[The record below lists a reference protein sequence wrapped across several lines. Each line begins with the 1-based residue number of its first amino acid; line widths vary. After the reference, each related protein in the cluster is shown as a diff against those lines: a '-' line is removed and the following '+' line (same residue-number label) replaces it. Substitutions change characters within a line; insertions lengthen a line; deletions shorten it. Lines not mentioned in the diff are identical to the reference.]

1 MFLIKLINYFYDIL
15 LMDNNEENQ
24 GQTQPQQEPINYNAE
39 NTSMNLSSPKEIGTT
54 IASER
59 FPNNMDGFWFAIGP
73 NVIINSFDFVT
84 VDNLYNSKTIGIVK
98 ELQAVAENDYTVYF
112 SDYQKDLR
120 EQEHLKEGEKQQQQ
134 LSNNTSKG
142 LILAKVGTI
151 ANTGGSMDPNKESI
165 SINFPVGI
173 GKSVRFA
180 TEKEII
186 FALGIP
192 EMVDPIPA
200 GIIETTNGL
209 QVPISLALTY
219 LTGPD
224 TAHVNASGI
233 SGNRKSTYILFLLQS
248 AYQTLFEKM
257 KGNIALIIFNTKE
270 QELLQIDKK
279 PTDIK
284 ERTERMF
291 DILDLELEPFENV
304 TYFLPRGKD
313 GKPNSMHIPN
323 NFKTYSYELQ
333 DVYDRLELLFHET
346 HDTRFN
352 LSSIIDYIY
361 ESWPLRDNSGKEIRT
376 WTELSELKEYPE
388 SIVSHKSSLLHFL
401 SRLQR
406 IRKSPMFID
415 KKITSTYLGEQIKK
429 IKSGQVFVIDVATI
443 SSVEEQV
450 FVVGDVMKSIDE
462 MYSSNPFA
470 DSSDD
475 NTNNSNA
482 LDGNLKNKDKTSH
495 IFVFVDEINRYIP
508 QSSFGKI
515 NAVSEQ
521 IMRTVIA
528 GRSRGTI
535 LFSAQQFKSATDYK
549 LQENTGLHITGK
561 LGISE
566 LSKEPYSMLDEST
579 KNNIVRL
586 NKGELIMIHPAFRH
600 PIKIGFPKATFKS
613 P

>member
-1 MFLIKLINYFYDIL
+1 MN
-15 LMDNNEENQ
+15 NNEENQ
-24 GQTQPQQEPINYNAE
+24 GPSQPQQEP
-39 NTSMNLSSPKEIGTT
+39 MNFNVGDSSIDLSFPKEIGKT
-54 IASER
+54 ISSER
-59 FPNNMDGFWFAIGP
+59 FPNNMDGFWFAISP

-98 ELQAVAENDYTVYF
+98 ELQAVAERDYADYF
-112 SDYQKDLR
+112 SDHQKNIR
-120 EQEHLKEGEKQQQQ
+120 EQEQLREAEKQQQQ
-134 LSNNTSKG
+134 QQQLSDNAPKG

-151 ANTGGSMDPNKESI
+151 ANTGVLDARKEAI

-180 TEKEII
+180 TEDEII

-200 GIIETTNGL
+200 GVIETTNGL

-257 KGNIALIIFNTKE
+257 NENIALIIFNTKE
-270 QELLQIDKK
+270 KDLLQIDKK
-279 PTDIK
+279 STDIK
-284 ERTERMF
+284 ERTERIF
-291 DILDLELEPFENV
+291 DILDLEIEPFDNV
-304 TYFLPRGKD
+304 TYYLPRGKD
-313 GKPNSMHIPN
+313 GKPNSLLIPN

-333 DVYDRLELLFHET
+333 DVYDRLELLFHEAY
-346 HDTRFN
+346 DTRFN

-361 ESWPLRDNSGKEIRT
+361 ESWPLRDSFGKEVKT
-376 WTELSELKEYPE
+376 WTDLSELKEYPD
-388 SIVSHKSSLLHFL
+388 SIVSHKSSILHFL
-401 SRLQR
+401 GRLQR

-415 KKITSTYLGEQIKK
+415 KKVTSTYLGEEIKR

-443 SSVEEQV
+443 SSVEEQA

-470 DSSDD
+470 DTSDD
-475 NTNNSNA
+475 
-482 LDGNLKNKDKTSH
+482 NLKNKEKMPY
-495 IFVFVDEINRYIP
+495 IFVFIDEINRYIP
-508 QSSFGKI
+508 KSSFGQI

-600 PIKIGFPKATFKS
+600 PIRIGFPKATFKS
-613 P
+613 PH

>member
-1 MFLIKLINYFYDIL
+1 MN
-15 LMDNNEENQ
+15 NNEENR
-24 GQTQPQQEPINYNAE
+24 GPSQPQQEPISFNVEEDA
-39 NTSMNLSSPKEIGTT
+39 SIDLSFPKDIGKT
-54 IASER
+54 ISSER

-98 ELQAVAENDYTVYF
+98 ELQAVAEKDYADYF
-112 SDYQKDLR
+112 SDNQKNIR
-120 EQEHLKEGEKQQQQ
+120 EQEQLKGAEKQQQQ
-134 LSNNTSKG
+134 QQLSDNAPKG

-151 ANTGGSMDPNKESI
+151 ANTGVLDARKEAI

-180 TEKEII
+180 TEDEII

-200 GIIETTNGL
+200 GVIETTNGL

-257 KGNIALIIFNTKE
+257 NENIALIIFNTKE
-270 QELLQIDKK
+270 KDLLQIDKK
-279 PTDIK
+279 STDIK
-284 ERTERMF
+284 ERTEQIF
-291 DILDLELEPFENV
+291 DLLDLELEPFDNV

-323 NFKTYSYELQ
+323 NFKTYSYELP
-333 DVYDRLELLFHET
+333 DVYDRLELLFHEAY
-346 HDTRFN
+346 DTRFN

-361 ESWPLRDNSGKEIRT
+361 ESWPLRDNFGKEVKT
-376 WTELSELKEYPE
+376 WTDLSELKEYPD
-388 SIVSHKSSLLHFL
+388 SIVSHKSSILHFL
-401 SRLQR
+401 GRLQR

-415 KKITSTYLGEQIKK
+415 KKVTSTYLGEEIKR

-443 SSVEEQV
+443 SSVEEQA

-470 DSSDD
+470 D
-475 NTNNSNA
+475 TSN
-482 LDGNLKNKDKTSH
+482 DNLKNKEKTPY
-495 IFVFVDEINRYIP
+495 IFVFIDEINRYIP
-508 QSSFGKI
+508 KSSFGKI

-600 PIKIGFPKATFKS
+600 PIRIGFPKATFKS
-613 P
+613 PH

>member
-1 MFLIKLINYFYDIL
+1 MN
-15 LMDNNEENQ
+15 NNEENQ
-24 GQTQPQQEPINYNAE
+24 GPSQPQQEPINF
-39 NTSMNLSSPKEIGTT
+39 TVGDVSIDLSFPKDIGKT
-54 IASER
+54 ISSER
-59 FPNNMDGFWFAIGP
+59 FPNNMDGFWFAISP

-98 ELQAVAENDYTVYF
+98 ELQAVAEKDYADYF
-112 SDYQKDLR
+112 SDYQKSIR
-120 EQEHLKEGEKQQQQ
+120 EQEQLKEVEKQQQQ
-134 LSNNTSKG
+134 QQQQQLSENAPKG

-151 ANTGGSMDPNKESI
+151 ANTGVLDARKEAV

-180 TEKEII
+180 TEDEII

-200 GIIETTNGL
+200 GVIETTNGL
-209 QVPISLALTY
+209 EVPISLALTY

-257 KGNIALIIFNTKE
+257 NENIALIIFNTKE
-270 QELLQIDKK
+270 KDLLQIDKK
-279 PTDIK
+279 STDIK
-284 ERTERMF
+284 ERTERIF
-291 DILDLELEPFENV
+291 DILDLELEPFDNV

-313 GKPNSMHIPN
+313 GKPNSMHIPK

-333 DVYDRLELLFHET
+333 DVYDRLELLFHEAY
-346 HDTRFN
+346 DSRFN

-361 ESWPLRDNSGKEIRT
+361 ESWPLRDSFGKEVKT
-376 WTELSELKEYPE
+376 WTDLSELKEYPD
-388 SIVSHKSSLLHFL
+388 SIVSHKSSILHFL
-401 SRLQR
+401 GRLQR

-415 KKITSTYLGEQIKK
+415 KKVTSTYLGEEIKR

-443 SSVEEQV
+443 SSVEEQA

-470 DSSDD
+470 D
-475 NTNNSNA
+475 TSN
-482 LDGNLKNKDKTSH
+482 DNLKNKEKTPY
-495 IFVFVDEINRYIP
+495 IFVFIDEINRYIP
-508 QSSFGKI
+508 KSSFGKI

-600 PIKIGFPKATFKS
+600 PIRIGFPKATFKS
-613 P
+613 PH

>member
-1 MFLIKLINYFYDIL
+1 MN
-15 LMDNNEENQ
+15 NNEENQ
-24 GQTQPQQEPINYNAE
+24 GPSQPQQEPINFSVGDA
-39 NTSMNLSSPKEIGTT
+39 SIDLSFPKDIGKT
-54 IASER
+54 ISSER
-59 FPNNMDGFWFAIGP
+59 FPNNMDGFWFAISP

-98 ELQAVAENDYTVYF
+98 ELQAVAEKDYADYF
-112 SDYQKDLR
+112 SDYQKNIR
-120 EQEHLKEGEKQQQQ
+120 EQEQLKEAEKQQQQ
-134 LSNNTSKG
+134 QQQISDNVPKG

-151 ANTGGSMDPNKESI
+151 ANTGVLDARKEAI

-180 TEKEII
+180 TEDEII

-200 GIIETTNGL
+200 GVIETTNGL
-209 QVPISLALTY
+209 EVPISLALTY

-257 KGNIALIIFNTKE
+257 NENIALIIFNTKE
-270 QELLQIDKK
+270 KDLLQIDKK
-279 PTDIK
+279 STDIK
-284 ERTERMF
+284 ERTERIF
-291 DILDLELEPFENV
+291 DILDLELEPFDNV

-313 GKPNSMHIPN
+313 GKPNSLHIPN
-323 NFKTYSYELQ
+323 NFKTYSYELP
-333 DVYDRLELLFHET
+333 DVYDRLELLFHEAY
-346 HDTRFN
+346 DTRFN

-361 ESWPLRDNSGKEIRT
+361 ESWPLRDSSGKEVKT
-376 WTELSELKEYPE
+376 WTDLSELREYPD
-388 SIVSHKSSLLHFL
+388 SIVSHKSSILHFL
-401 SRLQR
+401 GRLQR

-415 KKITSTYLGEQIKK
+415 KKVTSTYLGEEIKR

-443 SSVEEQV
+443 SSVEEQA

-470 DSSDD
+470 DTSSD
-475 NTNNSNA
+475 
-482 LDGNLKNKDKTSH
+482 NLKNKEKTPY
-495 IFVFVDEINRYIP
+495 IFVFIDEINRYIP
-508 QSSFGKI
+508 NPSFGKI

-549 LQENTGLHITGK
+549 LQENTGLHITAK

-600 PIKIGFPKATFKS
+600 PIRIGFPKATFKS
-613 P
+613 PR

>member
-1 MFLIKLINYFYDIL
+1 MN
-15 LMDNNEENQ
+15 NNEENQ
-24 GQTQPQQEPINYNAE
+24 GPSQPQQEPINFNVGDA
-39 NTSMNLSSPKEIGTT
+39 SIALSFPKDIGKT
-54 IASER
+54 ISSER
-59 FPNNMDGFWFAIGP
+59 FPNNMDGFWFAISP

-98 ELQAVAENDYTVYF
+98 ELQAVAEKDYADYF
-112 SDYQKDLR
+112 SDYQKNIR
-120 EQEHLKEGEKQQQQ
+120 EQEQLKEAEKQQQ
-134 LSNNTSKG
+134 LSENAPKG

-151 ANTGGSMDPNKESI
+151 ANTGVLDARKEAI

-180 TEKEII
+180 TEDEII

-257 KGNIALIIFNTKE
+257 NENIALIIFNTKE
-270 QELLQIDKK
+270 KDLLQIDKK
-279 PTDIK
+279 STDIK
-284 ERTERMF
+284 ERTERIF
-291 DILDLELEPFENV
+291 DILDLEIEPFDNV

-313 GKPNSMHIPN
+313 GKPNSMHIPK

-333 DVYDRLELLFHET
+333 DVYDRLELLFHEAY
-346 HDTRFN
+346 DTRFN

-361 ESWPLRDNSGKEIRT
+361 ESWPLRDNFGKEVKT
-376 WTELSELKEYPE
+376 WTDLSELKEYPD
-388 SIVSHKSSLLHFL
+388 SIVSHKSSILHFL
-401 SRLQR
+401 GRLQR

-415 KKITSTYLGEQIKK
+415 KKVTSTYLGEEIKR

-443 SSVEEQV
+443 SSVEEQA

-470 DSSDD
+470 D
-475 NTNNSNA
+475 TSN
-482 LDGNLKNKDKTSH
+482 DNLKNKEKTPY
-495 IFVFVDEINRYIP
+495 IFVFIDEINRYVP
-508 QSSFGKI
+508 KSSFGRV

-586 NKGELIMIHPAFRH
+586 NKGELLMIHPAFRH
-600 PIKIGFPKATFKS
+600 PIRIGFPKATFKS
-613 P
+613 PH

>member
-1 MFLIKLINYFYDIL
+1 MN
-15 LMDNNEENQ
+15 NNEENQ
-24 GQTQPQQEPINYNAE
+24 GPSQPQQEPINFNVGDA
-39 NTSMNLSSPKEIGTT
+39 SIDLSFPKDIGKT
-54 IASER
+54 ISSER
-59 FPNNMDGFWFAIGP
+59 FPNNMDGFWFAISP

-84 VDNLYNSKTIGIVK
+84 VDNLYSSKTIGIVK
-98 ELQAVAENDYTVYF
+98 ELQAVSEKDYADYF
-112 SDYQKDLR
+112 SDYQKNIR
-120 EQEHLKEGEKQQQQ
+120 EQEQLKEAEKQQHQQ
-134 LSNNTSKG
+134 QQISDNPPKG

-151 ANTGGSMDPNKESI
+151 ANTGVLDARKEAI

-180 TEKEII
+180 TEDEII

-200 GIIETTNGL
+200 GVIETTNGL
-209 QVPISLALTY
+209 EVPISLALTY

-257 KGNIALIIFNTKE
+257 NENIALIIFNTKE
-270 QELLQIDKK
+270 KDLLQIDKK
-279 PTDIK
+279 STDIK
-284 ERTERMF
+284 ERTERIF
-291 DILDLELEPFENV
+291 DILDLELEPFDNV

-333 DVYDRLELLFHET
+333 DVYDRLELLFHEAY
-346 HDTRFN
+346 DTRFN

-361 ESWPLRDNSGKEIRT
+361 ESWPLRDNFGKEVKT
-376 WTELSELKEYPE
+376 WTDLSELKEYPD
-388 SIVSHKSSLLHFL
+388 SIVSHKSSILHFL
-401 SRLQR
+401 GRLQR

-415 KKITSTYLGEQIKK
+415 KKVTSTYLGEEIKR

-443 SSVEEQV
+443 SSVEEQA

-470 DSSDD
+470 DTSDD
-475 NTNNSNA
+475 
-482 LDGNLKNKDKTSH
+482 NLKNKEKTPY
-495 IFVFVDEINRYIP
+495 IFVFIDEINRYIP
-508 QSSFGKI
+508 KSSFGKI

-600 PIKIGFPKATFKS
+600 PIRIGFPKATFKS
-613 P
+613 PH

>member
-1 MFLIKLINYFYDIL
+1 MS
-15 LMDNNEENQ
+15 NNEENQ
-24 GQTQPQQEPINYNAE
+24 GPSQPQQEP
-39 NTSMNLSSPKEIGTT
+39 MNFNVGDSSIDLSFPKEIGKT
-54 IASER
+54 ISSER
-59 FPNNMDGFWFAIGP
+59 FPNNMDGFWFAISP

-98 ELQAVAENDYTVYF
+98 ELQAVAERDYADYF
-112 SDYQKDLR
+112 SDHQKNIR
-120 EQEHLKEGEKQQQQ
+120 EQEQLREAEKQQQQ
-134 LSNNTSKG
+134 QQQLSDNAPKG

-151 ANTGGSMDPNKESI
+151 ANTGLLDARKEAI

-180 TEKEII
+180 TEDEII

-200 GIIETTNGL
+200 GVIETTNGL
-209 QVPISLALTY
+209 EVPISLALTY

-257 KGNIALIIFNTKE
+257 NENIALIIFNTKE
-270 QELLQIDKK
+270 KDLLQIDKK
-279 PTDIK
+279 STDIK
-284 ERTERMF
+284 ERTERIF
-291 DILDLELEPFENV
+291 DILDLEIEPFDNV
-304 TYFLPRGKD
+304 TYYLPRGKD
-313 GKPNSMHIPN
+313 GKPNSLLIPN

-333 DVYDRLELLFHET
+333 DVYDRLELLFHEAY
-346 HDTRFN
+346 DTRFN

-361 ESWPLRDNSGKEIRT
+361 ESWPLRDSFGKEVKT
-376 WTELSELKEYPE
+376 WTDLSELKEYPD
-388 SIVSHKSSLLHFL
+388 SIVSHKSSILHFL
-401 SRLQR
+401 GRLQR

-415 KKITSTYLGEQIKK
+415 KKVTSTYLGEEIKR

-443 SSVEEQV
+443 SSVEEQA

-470 DSSDD
+470 DTSDD
-475 NTNNSNA
+475 
-482 LDGNLKNKDKTSH
+482 NLKNKEKMPY
-495 IFVFVDEINRYIP
+495 IFVFIDEINRYIP
-508 QSSFGKI
+508 KSSFGQI

-600 PIKIGFPKATFKS
+600 PIRIGFPKATFKS
-613 P
+613 PH

>member
-1 MFLIKLINYFYDIL
+1 M
-15 LMDNNEENQ
+15 NNSEENQ
-24 GQTQPQQEPINYNAE
+24 GPSQPQQEPLNFSVGDASID
-39 NTSMNLSSPKEIGTT
+39 LSFPKDIGKT
-54 IASER
+54 ISSER
-59 FPNNMDGFWFAIGP
+59 FPNNMDGFWFAISP

-98 ELQAVAENDYTVYF
+98 ELQAVAEKDYSDYF
-112 SDYQKDLR
+112 ADYQKTIR
-120 EQEHLKEGEKQQQQ
+120 EQERLKEAENQQQQQQQ
-134 LSNNTSKG
+134 LSDNAPKG

-151 ANTGGSMDPNKESI
+151 ANTGVLDARKEAI

-180 TEKEII
+180 TEDEII

-257 KGNIALIIFNTKE
+257 GENIALIIFNTKE
-270 QELLQIDKK
+270 KDLLQIDKK
-279 PTDIK
+279 STDIK
-284 ERTERMF
+284 ERTERIF
-291 DILDLELEPFENV
+291 DILDLELEPFDNV

-313 GKPNSMHIPN
+313 GKPNSMYIPK

-333 DVYDRLELLFHET
+333 DVYDGLELLFHEAY
-346 HDTRFN
+346 DTRFN

-361 ESWPLRDNSGKEIRT
+361 ESWPLRDSFGKEVKT
-376 WTELSELKEYPE
+376 WTDLSEIKEYPD
-388 SIVSHKSSLLHFL
+388 SIVSHKSSILHFL
-401 SRLQR
+401 SRVQR

-415 KKITSTYLGEQIKK
+415 KKVTSTYLGDEIKRV
-429 IKSGQVFVIDVATI
+429 KSGQVFVIDVATI
-443 SSVEEQV
+443 SSVEEQA

-470 DSSDD
+470 D
-475 NTNNSNA
+475 TSN
-482 LDGNLKNKDKTSH
+482 DNLKNKEKTPY
-495 IFVFVDEINRYIP
+495 IFVFIDEINRYIP
-508 QSSFGKI
+508 KSSFGKI

-566 LSKEPYSMLDEST
+566 LSKEPYSMLDENT

-600 PIKIGFPKATFKS
+600 PIRIGFPKATFKS
-613 P
+613 PH

>member
-1 MFLIKLINYFYDIL
+1 MQK
-15 LMDNNEENQ
+15 
-24 GQTQPQQEPINYNAE
+24 
-39 NTSMNLSSPKEIGTT
+39 
-54 IASER
+54 
-59 FPNNMDGFWFAIGP
+59 
-73 NVIINSFDFVT
+73 
-84 VDNLYNSKTIGIVK
+84 
-98 ELQAVAENDYTVYF
+98 NDYTVYF

-120 EQEHLKEGEKQQQQ
+120 GQEQLKEAEKQQQQ
-134 LSNNTSKG
+134 QQQQLSDNAPKG

-151 ANTGGSMDPNKESI
+151 ANTGGSMEVNTESI

-270 QELLQIDKK
+270 QDLLQIDKR

-284 ERTERMF
+284 ERTERLF

-313 GKPNSMHIPN
+313 GKPNSMHIPE

-333 DVYDRLELLFHET
+333 DVYDRLELLFHEA
-346 HDTRFN
+346 HDTRFDF
-352 LSSIIDYIY
+352 SSIIDYIY
-361 ESWPLRDNSGKEIRT
+361 ESWPLRDRSGNEIRT
-376 WTELSELKEYPE
+376 WSELSELKEYPE
-388 SIVSHKSSLLHFL
+388 FIVSHKTSLLHFL

-415 KKITSTYLGEQIKK
+415 RKITSTYLGEEIKK

-443 SSVEEQV
+443 SSVEEQA

-470 DSSDD
+470 DTSDNNAD
-475 NTNNSNA
+475 TNA
-482 LDGNLKNKDKTSH
+482 VIGGNLKNNDKTSH

-613 P
+613 PQ

>member
-1 MFLIKLINYFYDIL
+1 MN
-15 LMDNNEENQ
+15 NNEENQ
-24 GQTQPQQEPINYNAE
+24 GPSQPQQEPINFSVGDA
-39 NTSMNLSSPKEIGTT
+39 SIDLSFPKDIGKT
-54 IASER
+54 ISSER
-59 FPNNMDGFWFAIGP
+59 FPNNMDGFWFAISP

-98 ELQAVAENDYTVYF
+98 ELQAVAEKDYADYF
-112 SDYQKDLR
+112 SDYQKNIR
-120 EQEHLKEGEKQQQQ
+120 EQEQLKEAEKQQQQ
-134 LSNNTSKG
+134 QQQISDNVPKG

-151 ANTGGSMDPNKESI
+151 ANTGVLDARKEAI

-180 TEKEII
+180 TEDEII

-200 GIIETTNGL
+200 GVIETTNGL
-209 QVPISLALTY
+209 EVPISLALTY

-257 KGNIALIIFNTKE
+257 NENIALIIFNTKE
-270 QELLQIDKK
+270 KDLLQIDKK
-279 PTDIK
+279 STDIK
-284 ERTERMF
+284 ERTERIF
-291 DILDLELEPFENV
+291 DILDLELEPFDNV

-313 GKPNSMHIPN
+313 GKPNSLHIPN
-323 NFKTYSYELQ
+323 NFKTYSYELH
-333 DVYDRLELLFHET
+333 DVYDRLELLFHEAY
-346 HDTRFN
+346 DTRFN

-361 ESWPLRDNSGKEIRT
+361 ESWPLRDSSGKELKT
-376 WTELSELKEYPE
+376 WTDLSELREYPD
-388 SIVSHKSSLLHFL
+388 SIVSHKSSILHFL
-401 SRLQR
+401 GRLQR

-415 KKITSTYLGEQIKK
+415 KKVTSTYLGEEIKR

-443 SSVEEQV
+443 SSVEEQA

-470 DSSDD
+470 DTSSD
-475 NTNNSNA
+475 
-482 LDGNLKNKDKTSH
+482 NLKNKEKTPY
-495 IFVFVDEINRYIP
+495 IFVFIDEINRYIP
-508 QSSFGKI
+508 NPSFGKI

-549 LQENTGLHITGK
+549 LQENTGLHITAK

-600 PIKIGFPKATFKS
+600 PIRIGFPKATFKS
-613 P
+613 PR